1 MRTRNYTIGVGFLLG
16 LLGVLSYFL
25 VVTPKLGPHL
35 PWLRDLP
42 VLNLGLVAL
51 ALWFSYVG
59 VRRAFHRPS
68 AYRGKRLSVLFA
80 VLNLALGGLFVF
92 YLFSVSSQLPVSAS
106 ATPVGAAAPDFS
118 LSDPEGRP
126 VQLSSLRG
134 RNVLL
139 VFYRG
144 HW

>member
-1 MRTRNYTIGVGFLLG
+1 MRKRNCAIAGGFLLG
-16 LLGVLSYFL
+16 LVAVLSYFL
-25 VVTPKLGPHL
+25 VVTPELGPRL

-51 ALWFSYVG
+51 ALWLSFVG
-59 VRRAFHRPS
+59 VRRAFDQPS
-68 AYRGKRLSVLFA
+68 AYRGRWLSVLFG
-80 VLNLALGGLFVF
+80 VLNLALAGLFVF
-92 YLFSVSSQLPVSAS
+92 YLFSFSSQLPVSAR
-106 ATPVGAAAPDFS
+106 ATQVGAAAPDFS
-118 LSDPEGRP
+118 LPDPEGRP

>member
-1 MRTRNYTIGVGFLLG
+1 MRRRNYAIVAGFLLG
-16 LLGVLSYFL
+16 LVAVLSYFL
-25 VVTPKLGPHL
+25 VVTPELGPRL

-51 ALWFSYVG
+51 ALWLSYVG
-59 VRRAFHRPS
+59 VRRAFDKRS
-68 AYRGKRLSVLFA
+68 AYRGKRLSVLFG
-80 VLNLALGGLFVF
+80 VLNIALAGLFVF
-92 YLFSVSSQLPVSAS
+92 YLFSFSSRLPVSAS
-106 ATPVGAAAPDFS
+106 ATPVGAAAPDLS
-118 LSDPEGRP
+118 LPDSEGRP